1 MFIKNT
7 KRMIEWSLAVFSPNI
22 WPTPSLVFHYS
33 RTMLHCRSL
42 FCCCC
47 CIFPQMTGQLYLL
60 SAPSLYS
67 QIALQYQ
74 TLTPPPP
81 KIGILTE
88 PNQFLKSLIFS
99 KFNCFQT
106 GQPVCWFW
114 QLHKA
119 LSLVI
124 FINSYRSSCS
134 VSVLL
139 YMYTS
144 AAIF

>member
-1 MFIKNT
+1 MVFGCVFPKY
-7 KRMIEWSLAVFSPNI
+7 LA
-22 WPTPSLVFHYS
+22 Y
-33 RTMLHCRSL
+33 SL
-42 FCCCC
+42 FGLTLPSDNVALQSFNFLFCYC
-47 CIFPQMTGQLYLL
+47 CIFPQMSGQLYLL

-81 KIGILTE
+81 KIGIPTE
-88 PNQFLKSLIFS
+88 ANQFLKSLVFS

-106 GQPVCWFW
+106 GQPACWFW

-124 FINSYRSSCS
+124 FINSDTFCLFICLFVCLFFACFPQWIASSGP
-134 VSVLL
+134 
-139 YMYTS
+139 
-144 AAIF
+144 